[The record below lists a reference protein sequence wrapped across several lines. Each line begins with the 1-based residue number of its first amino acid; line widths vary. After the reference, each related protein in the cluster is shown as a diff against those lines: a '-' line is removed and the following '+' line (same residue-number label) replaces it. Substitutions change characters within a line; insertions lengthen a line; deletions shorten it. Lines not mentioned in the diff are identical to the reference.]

1 MKKTNVF
8 KLKKP
13 IMKIKKNILKDKI
26 LLFYVFLIIF
36 SIIYLLIYYKN
47 VGIHDVGAYID
58 SGKTLIDQKNPYAL
72 SGAKWGTFGP
82 IILLSIYSI
91 IPKAI
96 VGMAFQLINIFGVY
110 VFLRI
115 FVNKSNNATFY
126 LIFLLILWLSP
137 TREML
142 AINQITG
149 IVFGCIA
156 LGKKFL
162 SSNINNKNSFINQI
176 ISVFF
181 FSVAIDLK
189 PHTVIYLFVIIV
201 VLEKSFK
208 LLIYTSFFLFISHS
222 IINLYVGSILELD
235 WIRAI
240 SKVSSSASKNQLGD
254 SVSFWPLLNYY
265 FKSPKLFFSASIVL
279 VLILFIVSLYL
290 AYKHK
295 PDMAMFFAIL
305 VPSFSIYYHFY
316 DLIPLCII
324 VLNWAILNQQYVYSS
339 FILSFILIPKEYL
352 SYRNNFLVLFLELML
367 TYYFLKDIKKFKIFT
382 LIKIF
387 FGLVLTYLLHFF
399 NSYLNL
405 NSFMLQ
411 SLIVSE
417 ALLMIYFVTYL
428 KRRKASLLID
438 I

>member
-1 MKKTNVF
+1 MKKTNVV
-8 KLKKP
+8 KLKEP
-13 IMKIKKNILKDKI
+13 IMKIKKHILKDKS
-26 LLFYVFLIIF
+26 LSFYVFLIIF
-36 SIIYLLIYYKN
+36 SIIYLLVYYKN

-58 SGKTLIDQKNPYAL
+58 TGKTLIDQKNPYAL

-82 IILLSIYSI
+82 IVLLSIYSI
-91 IPKAI
+91 LPKAV
-96 VGMAFQLINIFGVY
+96 VGMAFQLMNIFGVY

-115 FVNKSNNATFY
+115 FVNKSNNATFH
-126 LIFLLILWLSP
+126 LIFLLILWLSS

-156 LGKKFL
+156 LGNFFL
-162 SSNINNKNSFINQI
+162 PLNIKNKDSFINQI

-201 VLEKSFK
+201 VLKKSFK

-352 SYRNNFLVLFLELML
+352 SYRNNFLVLFLELIL
-367 TYYFLKDIKKFKIFT
+367 TYYFLSGIKEFKIST
-382 LIKIF
+382 LIKIVV
-387 FGLVLTYLLHFF
+387 GVVLTYLVHFF
-399 NSYLNL
+399 NSYLNF

-417 ALLMIYFVTYL
+417 ALLMIYFVVYL
-428 KRRKASLLID
+428 NRRKTSLLIG